1 MVSTKS
7 ARHYTRQRSF
17 SDTCRAMEEPLSA
30 FLLNQLLNCG
40 YYFFLP
46 ETDFADGNKKC
57 GSLKR
62 LVADRRQRAQDPP
75 FLKKSFS
82 QHNRVDVE
90 ALEIFSSAVVFPE
103 LDGVRANSH

>member
-1 MVSTKS
+1 MPSKLEQFEFQYIFGVMVSTKS

-62 LVADRRQRAQDPP
+62 LVADRRQRAQDG
-75 FLKKSFS
+75 L
-82 QHNRVDVE
+82 
-90 ALEIFSSAVVFPE
+90 SSVSEEVILPAQPS
-103 LDGVRANSH
+103 GRRGA